1 MEKLKEEILAL
12 IERYGEITHQT
23 ENEMIVVFPIHCL
36 IDLVQTCHAY
46 FDKDEH
52 PTIIIKGFDF
62 GIDIMLIYEY
72 YGIE

>member
-23 ENEMIVVFPIHCL
+23 ENEMIVVFPIRVL
-36 IDLVQTCHAY
+36 ENLVQMCNHY
-46 FDKDEH
+46 FNKDEH
-52 PTIIIKGFDF
+52 PYIIIKGFDF